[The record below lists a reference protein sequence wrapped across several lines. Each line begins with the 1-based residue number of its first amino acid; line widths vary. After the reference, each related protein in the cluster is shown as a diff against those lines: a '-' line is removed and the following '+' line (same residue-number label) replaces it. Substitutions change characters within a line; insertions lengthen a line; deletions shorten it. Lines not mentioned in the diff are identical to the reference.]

1 MSNIA
6 VGDYVIPA
14 KDLDADEFFVDNWQ
28 RIWTP
33 CRVRNVY
40 KNGQLR
46 AVADDKSISW
56 KGPVDGFMKVE
67 GPGDVVR

>member
-1 MSNIA
+1 MTIE

-33 CRVRNVY
+33 CRVRAVY

-46 AVADDKSISW
+46 ARADDGKIEW
-56 KGPVDGFMKVE
+56 KGPIEGFMKVE